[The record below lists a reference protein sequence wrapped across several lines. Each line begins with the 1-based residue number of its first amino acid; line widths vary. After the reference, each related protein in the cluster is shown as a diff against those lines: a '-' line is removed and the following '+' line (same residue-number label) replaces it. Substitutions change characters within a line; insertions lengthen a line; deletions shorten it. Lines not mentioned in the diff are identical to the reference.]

1 MKSESRPA
9 SPGKGF
15 KLAAVLI
22 IILVGVVAIRHA
34 RSGKVVLP
42 VEPADGDG
50 GSSEPLNSD
59 NRSAEDAD
67 GGSRPYQRRSGNA
80 RPASL
85 KVQRFQS
92 QYCAAVGPQGWTV
105 IDENAQRAGFGADF
119 TSGDRMAYAS
129 YMIFPS
135 GALTGGSGTPEQAV
149 ANSLS
154 NFGTVQVRFGRPQ
167 QIGPNIF
174 LLEHLTATNHGV
186 AFYQV
191 IPAGADGAMI
201 VMRTAGTGTAPGMW
215 ENRASE
221 AMAVARSIRCQV
233 PMVPA
238 GPDPPELN
246 SKSGSASNNS
256 DDSDTLYNTW
266 LDMEYYHNSQ
276 TGENYWVSPSKDYS
290 QVGPDG
296 PGYYAPYGGNLI
308 KLTPGYAHD

>member
-1 MKSESRPA
+1 
-9 SPGKGF
+9 
-15 KLAAVLI
+15 
-22 IILVGVVAIRHA
+22 
-34 RSGKVVLP
+34 
-42 VEPADGDG
+42 
-50 GSSEPLNSD
+50 
-59 NRSAEDAD
+59 
-67 GGSRPYQRRSGNA
+67 
-80 RPASL
+80 
-85 KVQRFQS
+85 
-92 QYCAAVGPQGWTV
+92 
-105 IDENAQRAGFGADF
+105 
-119 TSGDRMAYAS
+119 
-129 YMIFPS
+129 
-135 GALTGGSGTPEQAV
+135 
-149 ANSLS
+149 LS
-154 NFGTVQVRFGRPQ
+154 TFGTVQVRFGRPQ
-167 QIGPNIF
+167 QLGPNVF
-174 LLEHLTATNHGV
+174 LLEYLSATNHGV

-201 VMRTAGTGTAPGMW
+201 VMRTAGTGTARGMW

-296 PGYYAPYGGNLI
+296 PGYYAPYGNSLI